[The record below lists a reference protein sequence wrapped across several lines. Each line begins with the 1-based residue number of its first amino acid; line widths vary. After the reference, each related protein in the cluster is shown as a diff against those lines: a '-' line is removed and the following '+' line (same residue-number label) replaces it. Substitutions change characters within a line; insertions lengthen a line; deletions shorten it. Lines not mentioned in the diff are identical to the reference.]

1 MRIPARKKRS
11 RYERAKRTLREL
23 LPERPREKRPA
34 RRPIEHTHALE
45 DFQDNHQDYS
55 GLHWMTAG
63 LFLAAGAE
71 AAFGERRGDYRPPE
85 ALRWAPLVAAPLAIA
100 AQAARAIAPTRTTR
114 VASQIANA
122 VAVAVG
128 AAGLVGSVNAVRSK
142 HQYETDYEPSLLETI
157 PSLAPLAFGA
167 VGVLGLLLDGED
179 DATTAVRSK
188 RKRVQRIRIR
198 V

>member
-1 MRIPARKKRS
+1 MRIPVRKKRS
-11 RYERAKRTLREL
+11 RYERAKRALREL
-23 LPERPREKRPA
+23 LPETPRPNRPA
-34 RRPIEHTHALE
+34 PRPVRHPHPLNEIE
-45 DFQDNHQDYS
+45 DNDQDYS
-55 GLHWMTAG
+55 GLHWMAAG

-114 VASQIANA
+114 VASQVANA

-128 AAGLVGSVNAVRSK
+128 AAGLVGSVNAVRHL
-142 HQYETDYEPSLLETI
+142 HQYDLDYEPSLLETI

-167 VGVLGLLLDGED
+167 VGVLGLLLDSED
-179 DATTAVRSK
+179 DATTPARTK
-188 RKRVQRIRIR
+188 RRRVQRIRIR